1 MAARKK
7 NYLNNGDLIKNI
19 RIAKENQ
26 TDHPEWTPAQCMP
39 PELVKMCSL
48 LVEKFAQRKNFR
60 SYTYIEDWKSEA
72 ILALLQNGLK
82 FNEEKSN
89 NAFGYYTQ
97 IVNHVF
103 LTQLEKEEKMR
114 NIRDDLIEQQ
124 NNPKHLP
131 SHTRQL
137 KNEESGVKSRLKLE
151 HIFYGEDIP
160 PEPDPKRFTR
170 RWGKKKVDAK
180 KAPEKKTTTK
190 KATTKKKVTKKTTT
204 RKKPTG
210 KK

>member
-26 TDHPEWTPAQCMP
+26 VDHPEWTPAQCMP

-48 LVEKFAQRKNFR
+48 LVEKFAQKKNFR
-60 SYTYIEDWKSEA
+60 NYTYIEDWKSEA

-137 KNEESGVKSRLKLE
+137 QNEESGVKSRLKLE

-160 PEPDPKRFTR
+160 PEPDPKRFSR
-170 RWGKKKVDAK
+170 RWKKKKVDV
-180 KAPEKKTTTK
+180 KAAPAPKTTTK
-190 KATTKKKVTKKTTT
+190 KATTAKKVTKKKTA
-204 RKKPTG
+204 RKKTTG
-210 KK
+210 TK

>member
-26 TDHPEWTPAQCMP
+26 STHPEWTPAQCMP

-137 KNEESGVKSRLKLE
+137 ENEESGVKSRLKFE
-151 HIFYGEDIP
+151 HDFRGECLP
-160 PEPDPKRFTR
+160 PEPDPKKFSR
-170 RWGKKKVDAK
+170 RWKKKKVVPKKTDAK
-180 KAPEKKTTTK
+180 ATTKDVNPEKKSVAKK
-190 KATTKKKVTKKTTT
+190 KATTKK
-204 RKKPTG
+204 
-210 KK
+210 